1 MVILYRSIGNRD
13 RLILGGNRVKLIVKK
28 DYESMSQEV
37 ANMVKNEIKKNPN
50 LVLGLATGSTPKGL
64 YKELVRMHREEGL
77 DFSNIISFNLDEY
90 IGIKEKDPSS
100 YNYYMREYLF
110 DHINIKDENAFIPPA
125 KPTDLDRACEEYDD
139 LIKGKGGIDLQILGV
154 GENGH
159 IAFNEPDKS
168 LNLGTSII
176 ELTEDTIEVN
186 SRFFESIDEVPRSAI
201 SMGIG
206 NIMSAKKIVMLVSGG
221 NKAPIM
227 KKILSEKKVSTEIPA
242 SILLLHQDVTFI
254 ITEDVL
260 N

>member
-1 MVILYRSIGNRD
+1 M
-13 RLILGGNRVKLIVKK
+13 KLIVKK

-37 ANMVKNEIKKNPN
+37 ANMVKNEIKSNPK

-64 YKELVRMHREEGL
+64 YKELIRMHKEENL
-77 DFSNIISFNLDEY
+77 DFSDIVCFNLDEY
-90 IGIKEKDPSS
+90 VGIKEKDPSS
-100 YNYYMREYLF
+100 YNYFMREYLF
-110 DHINIKDENAFIPPA
+110 NHINIKEENTFIPPA
-125 KPTDLDRACEEYDD
+125 RPKDLDRACKEYDE
-139 LIKGKGGIDLQILGV
+139 LIEEKGGIDFQILGI

-186 SRFFESIDEVPRSAI
+186 SRFFESIDEVPKSAI

-206 NIMSAKKIVMLVSGG
+206 NIMSAKKIVMLVSGE

-227 KKILSEKKVSTEIPA
+227 KKILSEKKISTDIPA
-242 SILLLHQDVTFI
+242 SILMLHQDVTFI
-254 ITEDVL
+254 ITEDVVS
-260 N
+260 